1 MNNILQLRG
10 QFQKRKN
17 VNGFGTTNLPKGSK
31 VTAEHVGNMKQQ
43 LIQLENYWKKE
54 MTIGGVLISVHYKCV
69 VAKSNRLQILLGEK
83 IHIPTYQLEG
93 QNLWMRITQKMK
105 R

>member
-17 VNGFGTTNLPKGSK
+17 VNGFGPTNLPKGSK

-43 LIQLENYWKKE
+43 LKQLENYWKNE
-54 MTIGGVLISVHYKCV
+54 MTIGGVLISVHYKCI

-83 IHIPTYQLEG
+83 NTHPNMSIRGAKFVDE
-93 QNLWMRITQKMK
+93 NNAK
-105 R
+105 

>member
-43 LIQLENYWKKE
+43 LIQLENYWKK
-54 MTIGGVLISVHYKCV
+54 
-69 VAKSNRLQILLGEK
+69 R
-83 IHIPTYQLEG
+83 
-93 QNLWMRITQKMK
+93 
-105 R
+105 